1 MSRLALRVVGVAAVI
16 ALLGVGSYAV
26 AGGGSKNFSGSPMTG
41 YEENPDL
48 STTGTGSFTARLS
61 DDGSSIHYKLSYS
74 GLEGN
79 VTQAHV
85 HFAKAGVNGGI
96 SFWLCETASVQSP
109 STSTPTCPA
118 PGGTVEG
125 DITSAEVIGP
135 GATVGPPPTAGQ
147 GIEPG
152 NLAEILAAMRAGH
165 AYANVHSTKWP
176 GGEIRAQLDNGRG
189 HGDHDND
196 NEDDD

>member
-41 YEENPDL
+41 YEENPDI
-48 STTGTGSFTARLS
+48 STVATGSFTARLS
-61 DDGSSIHYKLSYS
+61 NDGTSIHYKLTYS
-74 GLEGN
+74 GLEGT

-85 HFAKAGVNGGI
+85 HFGKTAINGGI
-96 SFWLCETASVQSP
+96 SFFLCGTAASP
-109 STSTPTCPA
+109 GPAGTPACPT
-118 PGGTVEG
+118 PGGTVED
-125 DITSAEVIGP
+125 DIVAADVIGP
-135 GATVGPPPTAGQ
+135 NSPPANQ

-176 GGEIRAQLDNGRG
+176 GGEIRAQLDNRG
-189 HGDHDND
+189 GGDGGFFGGG
-196 NEDDD
+196 DDD